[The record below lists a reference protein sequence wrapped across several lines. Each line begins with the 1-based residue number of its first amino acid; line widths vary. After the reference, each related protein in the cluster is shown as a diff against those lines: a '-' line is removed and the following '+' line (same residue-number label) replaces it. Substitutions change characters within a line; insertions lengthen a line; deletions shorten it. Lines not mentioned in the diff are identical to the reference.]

1 MSAHILIVDDQAP
14 ILQFLKRTLEEG
26 GHRVTTATT
35 VAEGFERIRA
45 DVPDLALFDLMLP
58 DGSGLDMLRE
68 THNEFP
74 HLATI
79 LMTAYGDVD
88 TAVEAIQAGAQDFIL
103 KPFNLQ
109 QLMLSVERALGNT
122 RAARRLYSSFRRDQF
137 FHVSPGMVMS
147 AAPEMQE
154 IYETVRKLAAGD
166 RTTVLIQGESGVGKD
181 ILANMIHASSIR
193 SSEAFLELNCAALPE
208 KLLESELFGHETG
221 AFTGAVKAKPGLLEL
236 AHKGTLFLDEIGEM
250 SLALQVKFLRVLE
263 KQTFRRVGGVK
274 DIGVDVRFIAA
285 TNRQLESMVADG
297 GFREDLYYRLN
308 VVPMTISPLR
318 KRPIDVMPLA
328 QHFLMLF
335 NSQFT
340 KHFQKF
346 DDDAVACLEAYP
358 WPGNIREMR
367 NVIERAV
374 LLAEGEI
381 LTAAMLNLGEVT
393 PVTVSGI
400 NTGPGGVHPLAGELA
415 AALAS
420 QWPDGGV
427 ALEDLTARI
436 EIKVIE
442 QAYKAADG
450 NQSQAARLL
459 GLNRDKL
466 RSRVKKYG
474 IEV

>member
-1 MSAHILIVDDQAP
+1 
-14 ILQFLKRTLEEG
+14 
-26 GHRVTTATT
+26 
-35 VAEGFERIRA
+35 
-45 DVPDLALFDLMLP
+45 
-58 DGSGLDMLRE
+58 
-68 THNEFP
+68 
-74 HLATI
+74 
-79 LMTAYGDVD
+79 
-88 TAVEAIQAGAQDFIL
+88 
-103 KPFNLQ
+103 
-109 QLMLSVERALGNT
+109 
-122 RAARRLYSSFRRDQF
+122 
-137 FHVSPGMVMS
+137 MS

-285 TNRQLESMVADG
+285 TNRQLESMVAEG

-340 KHFQKF
+340 KHFQKY
-346 DDDAVACLEAYP
+346 DDAAVACLEAYP

-381 LTAAMLNLGEVT
+381 LKASMLNLGEVT

-442 QAYKAADG
+442 HAYKAADG